1 MYYLFEVFHTISFL
15 TSKLLKHI
23 NDTLEEQGS
32 NANNVHKDYTASYQ
46 CWNRKCS
53 RTNSWEYFQAILF
66 IRPAC
71 LWSSKYFFY
80 MQEKIFLYWLVSI
93 LSFQGCLFSTIKHFK
108 FVSLSATT
116 ANFSIIMKWRLN
128 EDFYC
133 LGHDIT
139 FSYDPYGLC
148 VCLFKDTR
156 QKSLFESFA
165 LWSRQG
171 QKKMWDASCKKKER
185 QDKVVIMW
193 YHA

>member
-93 LSFQGCLFSTIKHFK
+93 LSFQGCLFQPLNIFNL
-108 FVSLSATT
+108 SLFLQQQQISLL
-116 ANFSIIMKWRLN
+116 SWN

-133 LGHDIT
+133 LGHNIT
-139 FSYDPYGLC
+139 FLYDPYGLC

-156 QKSLFESFA
+156 QKSLFEGFA

-171 QKKMWDASCKKKER
+171 QKKMWDTIRRKKDKIKWWSCDSMLSVWVR
-185 QDKVVIMW
+185 
-193 YHA
+193 

>member
-1 MYYLFEVFHTISFL
+1 MLKNLAQSSIVCIRKCKQKAKRFWTQCRAKCQMYYLFEVFHTISFL

-93 LSFQGCLFSTIKHFK
+93 LSFQSCLFQP
-108 FVSLSATT
+108 
-116 ANFSIIMKWRLN
+116 LN
-128 EDFYC
+128 I
-133 LGHDIT
+133 LN
-139 FSYDPYGLC
+139 L
-148 VCLFKDTR
+148 
-156 QKSLFESFA
+156 SLFLQQQQISLLSWNE
-165 LWSRQG
+165 G
-171 QKKMWDASCKKKER
+171 
-185 QDKVVIMW
+185 
-193 YHA
+193 

>member
-53 RTNSWEYFQAILF
+53 RTNSWEYFQAIMF
-66 IRPAC
+66 IRSAC

-93 LSFQGCLFSTIKHFK
+93 LSFSTIKHFK
-108 FVSLSATT
+108 FVSLSAKT

-139 FSYDPYGLC
+139 FSYDPYDLC

-156 QKSLFESFA
+156 QKSLFEGFA
-165 LWSRQG
+165 LWSRQS
-171 QKKMWDASCKKKER
+171 QKKMWDTIRRKKDKIKWWSCDSMLSVWVR
-185 QDKVVIMW
+185 
-193 YHA
+193 